1 MENVYTAPGS
11 DLSMS
16 NDDDGTY
23 APKFFAVDGRIGRI
37 RYLAYH
43 WLTVLAFAVMMGF
56 FGAFAA
62 RTLGK
67 QGSVLPMILLGLLY
81 IPMLAAGVIFAKR
94 RFNDLNQSG
103 WWSITLFVPI
113 INLIAGIYLTFWPGT
128 DGGNEFG
135 PAPSKNSALL
145 TIGGL
150 ILPIIIIVGILAA
163 VALPAYK
170 TYVDRAKAEKIRAS

>member
-1 MENVYTAPGS
+1 MENVYTAPGA
-11 DLSMS
+11 DLSMTTE
-16 NDDDGTY
+16 DGTY

-43 WLTVLAFAVMMGF
+43 WLTVLAFSLLMGL
-56 FGAFAA
+56 FGAFA
-62 RTLGK
+62 TQKLGNRD
-67 QGSVLPMILLGLLY
+67 SVLPLVLLGLLY

-135 PAPSKNSALL
+135 PAPAKNSALL